1 MSRSAGTG
9 RGATTGER
17 QRGRRPG
24 APDTRGRIL
33 EAARESFAERGFR
46 ATTIRRVAGE
56 AGVDAALVHHYFGS
70 KDDLFLAALQVPVDP
85 RAVLPAV
92 FEAGVEGAG
101 ARLLTAVL
109 SVWDEPEGRRQLVS
123 VLRASLGDAGS
134 TLLQDGFLR
143 LVERGLAE
151 LLPGPDPHLRAQLV
165 ATQMLGLLLARYVLA
180 LEPLA
185 SLPRS
190 AVVEL
195 VAPNVQRYLD
205 GPLDHSA

>member
-1 MSRSAGTG
+1 MSGSAGTG
-9 RGATTGER
+9 QGATGER

-92 FEAGVEGAG
+92 FEPGVEGAG

-109 SVWDEPEGRRQLVS
+109 GVWDQPEGRRQLVS

-151 LLPGPDPHLRAQLV
+151 RLPGPDPHLRAQLV
-165 ATQMLGLLLARYVLA
+165 ATQMLGLLLARYVLV

-195 VAPNVQRYLD
+195 VESNIQRYLD

>member
-1 MSRSAGTG
+1 MSAGTG
-9 RGATTGER
+9 AER

-33 EAARESFAERGFR
+33 EVARQSFADRGFR
-46 ATTIRRVAGE
+46 STTMRGVAAE
-56 AGVDAALVHHYFGS
+56 AGVDAALVHHYFGT
-70 KDDLFLAALQVPVDP
+70 KDDLFLAALEVPVDP

-92 FEAGVEGAG
+92 FAPGVEGAG
-101 ARLLTAVL
+101 ARLLEAVL
-109 SVWDEPEGRRQLVS
+109 GVWDQPEGRRPLVS
-123 VLRASLGDAGS
+123 VLRASLGDAES
-134 TLLQDGFLR
+134 TLLRDGFLR
-143 LVERGLAE
+143 LVERGLGE
-151 LLPGPDPHLRAQLV
+151 LLPGPDPRLRAQLV

-195 VAPNVQRYLD
+195 VGPTVQRYLEA
-205 GPLDHSA
+205 PLDQLG

>member
-1 MSRSAGTG
+1 MSRTTSSTADG
-9 RGATTGER
+9 GAGER

-33 EAARESFAERGFR
+33 EVARESFAERGFR
-46 ATTIRRVAGE
+46 ATTIRGVAAA
-56 AGVDAALVHHYFGS
+56 AGVDAALVHHYFGT
-70 KDDLFLAALQVPVDP
+70 KDDLFLAALRVPVDP
-85 RAVLPAV
+85 RAVLPTV
-92 FEAGVEGAG
+92 FEQGTDGAA

-109 SVWDEPEGRRQLVS
+109 GVWDQPEGRLQLVS

-134 TLLQDGFLR
+134 SLLQDGFLR
-143 LVERGLAE
+143 LVEQGLAGV
-151 LLPGPDPHLRAQLV
+151 LPGPDPRLRAQLV
-165 ATQMLGLLLARYVLA
+165 ATQMLGLLLARYVLV

-195 VAPNVQRYLD
+195 VAPNLQRYLD
-205 GPLDHSA
+205 GPLDQRG